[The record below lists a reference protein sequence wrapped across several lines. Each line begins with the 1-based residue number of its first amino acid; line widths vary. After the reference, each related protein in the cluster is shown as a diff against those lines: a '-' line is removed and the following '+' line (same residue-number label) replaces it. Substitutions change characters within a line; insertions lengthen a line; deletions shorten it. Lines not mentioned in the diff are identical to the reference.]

1 MRYMLV
7 IHAEQ
12 NLMLGLNSE
21 TDALH
26 ENLFLKEIRKKIFGI
41 KKIVYIIV

>member
-1 MRYMLV
+1 MP
-7 IHAEQ
+7 
-12 NLMLGLNSE
+12 GLNSE

-26 ENLFLKEIRKKIFGI
+26 ESLFLKEIRWDKVFGI